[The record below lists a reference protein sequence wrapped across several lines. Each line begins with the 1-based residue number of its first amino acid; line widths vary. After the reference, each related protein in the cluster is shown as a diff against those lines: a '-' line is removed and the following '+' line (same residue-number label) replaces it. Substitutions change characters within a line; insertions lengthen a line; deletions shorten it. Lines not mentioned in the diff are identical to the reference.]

1 MQGCEK
7 NMADNPSC
15 GLATKTLL
23 IIPSALIVFHI
34 CNLFGL
40 IPLNIVWMGSITSDK
55 TMLLMGSVSILIN
68 AAMVFIALVKCRYIS
83 QRWALSITEKFLP
96 IMFWWL
102 VGNTVA
108 NVFSNSMFEVV
119 VFTPILILLTLCCYK
134 VWKAV
139 PSAK

>member
-1 MQGCEK
+1 
-7 NMADNPSC
+7 MAHNPRC

-34 CNLFGL
+34 CNLCGL
-40 IPLNIVWMGSITSDK
+40 IPLNIVWMGRITSDK

-68 AAMVFIALVKCRYIS
+68 AVMVFIALVKCGHIS
-83 QRWALSITEKFLP
+83 QRWALSITEKLLP

-108 NVFSNSMFEVV
+108 NVFSTSMFEVV

-134 VWKAV
+134 VWKAE
-139 PSAK
+139 SHS